1 MRRSVLIPL
10 ALLAA
15 ACTSGNTV
23 VAPPTQL
30 LPPTALSYQLVPSGD
45 PANPVGILL
54 QWVPPVG
61 ISVGAYNVYSRSSS
75 AVSWGLRAT
84 TTSPSFYDL
93 GQPDSQYTVTSVDSY
108 GGSESVGSNVVTVN
122 PANQLAAPTGLVP
135 VSLNTAIQISWN
147 ANARLAAPTLF
158 SYYRVYSTSYNIST
172 NVCNAAAWVLEGT
185 TVSEDFIASGL
196 TNGVSL
202 CFAVS
207 AVSTDGHESNWSV
220 PTYDTPRFDARNILL
235 TAFQATPATSG
246 FSFYDPAT
254 QTIGLVT
261 SGART
266 DIEFRLDQHGDGTL
280 WLLPIATGT
289 LAQSLGAIADLT
301 SIDVAPAT
309 GYASA
314 AVAATIGTGYVFEF
328 PLTDGM
334 HFGGVRVTAL
344 GTNYAIIDW
353 SYQSDPGNPELRRVR
368 P

>member
-30 LPPTALSYQLVPSGD
+30 LPPSNLSYQLVPSGD
-45 PANPVGILL
+45 PTQPVGILL

-61 ISVGAYNVYSRSSS
+61 SSVGAYNVYSRSSTS
-75 AVSWGLRAT
+75 ASWSLRAT

-93 GQPDSQYTVTSVDSY
+93 GVPDLQYMVTSVDAT
-108 GGSESVGSNVVTVN
+108 GGSESAGSNVVTVN
-122 PANQLAAPTGLVP
+122 STNQLPAPTGLTP
-135 VSLNTAIQISWN
+135 VSLNTAIQISWS
-147 ANARLAAPTLF
+147 ANARLSAPTLF
-158 SYYRVYSTSYNIST
+158 SYYRVYSTSYDIAT
-172 NVCNAAAWVLEGT
+172 NVCNATTWVLEGT
-185 TVSEDFIASGL
+185 TVSEDFISSGL
-196 TNGVSL
+196 TNGVPL

-220 PTYDTPRFDARNILL
+220 PTYDTPRFDARNIML
-235 TAFQATPATSG
+235 TAFQVTPATSG

-254 QTIGLVT
+254 QTVGLVT

-266 DIEFRLDQHGDGTL
+266 DIDFRLDRHVDGTL
-280 WLLPIATGT
+280 WLLPIYSGT
-289 LAQSLGAIADLT
+289 LVQSIGAIADLT
-301 SIDVAPAT
+301 AIDVAPST

-314 AVAATIGTGYVFEF
+314 AVAATIGNGYVFEI
-328 PLTDGM
+328 PLTDGT

-344 GTNYAIIDW
+344 GASYAIIDW